1 MQERFIQLT
10 DYIQS
15 KMHGD
20 EVFLLNLQGEDSHFV
35 RFNQAKVRQ
44 PGSVRQETARLQV
57 MHGRRHAAVE
67 MTLTG
72 SAEIDCRRID
82 LALERMRERLPHLP
96 EDPHLLVNESVCST
110 QSTSDSLLID
120 AADMVDEITQES
132 QGLDMVGIL
141 ATGGIYRGFSNS
153 YGQRNW
159 FSTSNFNL
167 DWSLVHSADKA
178 VKSTYAGKEWSS
190 TDFRSKME
198 LARRKLKA
206 LGLPPK
212 ILAPGEYRAFLSPT
226 ALWEILSLLGWGGFS
241 MNAQKTKVSPLLKLA
256 ESEKSLSEKVSLY
269 ENVEGG
275 SSAQFQSQGFVRPPS
290 IPLVEDGRFAGSLI
304 SPRTAQEYGLET
316 NGAAGHE
323 SPDSLDMKGG
333 SIGSTD
339 ILETLD
345 TGVHIGNLWY
355 LNYSDRMEGR
365 MTGMTRFATFWVENG
380 EVVAPLNVM
389 RFDDTIYRVLGE
401 NLVDLTKDRNFLL
414 SAASYF
420 YRSTASAHLPGA
432 LVRDFRFTL

>member
-1 MQERFIQLT
+1 MQERFHRLT

-15 KMHGD
+15 KTSGE

-35 RFNQAKVRQ
+35 RFNQGKVRQ
-44 PGSVRQETARLQV
+44 PGSVRQETVGLQLI
-57 MHGRRHAAVE
+57 HGRRHASVE
-67 MTLTG
+67 MSLTG
-72 SAEIDCRRID
+72 DEDIDCKRID
-82 LALERMRERLPHLP
+82 AALERMRERLPHLP
-96 EDPHLLVNESVCST
+96 EDPHLLISTEVCST
-110 QSTSDSLLID
+110 ESDSENLLIEP
-120 AADMVDEITQES
+120 ADMVDEIIRES
-132 QGLDMVGIL
+132 DGLDMVGIL
-141 ATGGIYRGFSNS
+141 ASGGIYRGFSNS

-190 TDFRSKME
+190 SAFRSKME
-198 LARRKLKA
+198 LARRKLGA

-212 ILAPGEYRAFLSPT
+212 TLEPGEYRVFLSPT

-256 ESEKSLSEKVSLY
+256 AAERTLSRQVSLSE
-269 ENVEGG
+269 NVAGG
-275 SSAQFQSQGFVRPPS
+275 SSAQFQSQGFVRPPN
-290 IPLVEDGRFAGSLI
+290 IPLVDKGGFAGSLV

-323 SPDSLDMKGG
+323 SPDSLDMAPGG
-333 SIGSTD
+333 IAADD
-339 ILETLD
+339 ILGTLG

-365 MTGMTRFATFWVENG
+365 MTGMTRFATFWVEDG
-380 EVVAPLNVM
+380 HDREGCAPRHDQARKVM
-389 RFDDTIYRVLGE
+389 RLGA
-401 NLVDLTKDRNFLL
+401 R
-414 SAASYF
+414 
-420 YRSTASAHLPGA
+420 PG
-432 LVRDFRFTL
+432 T